1 MMEASMQFSS
11 PRRSEMS
18 NYPSRR
24 DVLAVLVPLLAAPAV
39 LSSAAAEFHP
49 SGIMRIVAAAA
60 AGTPPDIVI
69 RLVANELSRA
79 EGWRVVVEDKPGA
92 MQSLAQAEVLR
103 QPADGYTLVSV
114 SLPGVVA
121 PALIRGVKFRLDTD
135 FAPVIKLATAYHV
148 LVVHP
153 SVPAQSLPELVALLK
168 REPDKLTFSSGGFGT
183 PAHLAGEL
191 FKLQTG
197 VRATHVPY
205 QALPRAIG
213 DLLNGTN
220 QYQFITPLPV
230 LELIATGRLRALAV
244 TAPTRMPAL
253 PGVPTVGEAGLPDLI
268 VQDWMGLLVK
278 RGTPN
283 DAIVRLNAAIKNALA
298 AAGVRA
304 ALAKMAAEPA
314 GGSPED
320 FGRFVSAQVA
330 FWGKVVK
337 DAGIEMQQ

>member
-1 MMEASMQFSS
+1 M
-11 PRRSEMS
+11 R
-18 NYPSRR
+18 NGPSRR
-24 DVLAVLVPLLAAPAV
+24 KVLSALLPVLAAPTV
-39 LSSAAAEFHP
+39 LSSAAAQFHP
-49 SGIMRIVAAAA
+49 SGMIRIVAAAA
-60 AGTPPDIVI
+60 AGTPPDIVS

-79 EGWRVVVEDKPGA
+79 EGWRVVVENKPGA
-92 MQSLAQAEVLR
+92 MQSLGQAELLR
-103 QPADGYTLVSV
+103 QPADGSTLASV

-121 PALIRGVKFRLDTD
+121 PALMRGVKFRLDTD

-153 SVPAQSLPELVALLK
+153 SVPANSLPELVALLK

-205 QALPRAIG
+205 QALPRTIA

-230 LELIATGRLRALAV
+230 LGLVADGRLRALAV
-244 TAPTRMPAL
+244 TAPARVPAL
-253 PGVPTVGEAGLPDLI
+253 PEVPTVGEAGLPNLI
-268 VQDWMGLLVK
+268 VQDWMGLLVR
-278 RGTPN
+278 RGTP
-283 DAIVRLNAAIKNALA
+283 DSAVVHLNAAINHALA
-298 AAGVRA
+298 AATVRA

>member
-1 MMEASMQFSS
+1 MQLSS
-11 PRRSEMS
+11 ERRSEMR
-18 NYPSRR
+18 NCPSRR
-24 DVLAVLVPLLAAPAV
+24 GVLAGLLPVLAALAVLSPAV
-39 LSSAAAEFHP
+39 AQFHP
-49 SGIMRIVAAAA
+49 SGTIRIVAAAA
-60 AGTPPDIVI
+60 AGTPPDIVS

-79 EGWRVVVEDKPGA
+79 EGWRVIVENKPGA
-92 MQSLAQAEVLR
+92 MQSLGQAEVLR
-103 QPADGYTLVSV
+103 QPADGHTLVSV

-121 PALIRGVKFRLDTD
+121 PALMRGVKFRLDTD

-153 SVPAQSLPELVALLK
+153 SVSPRSLPELVALLK

-191 FKLQTG
+191 FKLKTG

-205 QALPRAIG
+205 QALPRAIA

-220 QYQFITPLPV
+220 QFQFITPLPV
-230 LELIATGRLRALAV
+230 LELVADGRLRALAV
-244 TAPTRMPAL
+244 TAPARMPAL
-253 PGVPTVGEAGLPDLI
+253 PDIPTVGEAGLPDMI
-268 VQDWMGLLVK
+268 MQDWMGLLVK
-278 RGTPN
+278 SGTRN
-283 DAIVRLNAAIKNALA
+283 DAVVRLNAAISNALA
-298 AAGVRA
+298 AATVRA

-330 FWGKVVK
+330 YWGKVVK

>member
-18 NYPSRR
+18 NFPSRR

-60 AGTPPDIVI
+60 AGTPSDIVS

-92 MQSLAQAEVLR
+92 LQSLAQAEVLR

-153 SVPAQSLPELVALLK
+153 AVPAQSLPELVALLK

-191 FKLQTG
+191 FKQASSRNPRVAHG
-197 VRATHVPY
+197 YEAT
-205 QALPRAIG
+205 R
-213 DLLNGTN
+213 
-220 QYQFITPLPV
+220 
-230 LELIATGRLRALAV
+230 
-244 TAPTRMPAL
+244 
-253 PGVPTVGEAGLPDLI
+253 EA
-268 VQDWMGLLVK
+268 
-278 RGTPN
+278 
-283 DAIVRLNAAIKNALA
+283 A
-298 AAGVRA
+298 
-304 ALAKMAAEPA
+304 MAAFA
-314 GGSPED
+314 KSW
-320 FGRFVSAQVA
+320 R
-330 FWGKVVK
+330 GK
-337 DAGIEMQQ
+337 A